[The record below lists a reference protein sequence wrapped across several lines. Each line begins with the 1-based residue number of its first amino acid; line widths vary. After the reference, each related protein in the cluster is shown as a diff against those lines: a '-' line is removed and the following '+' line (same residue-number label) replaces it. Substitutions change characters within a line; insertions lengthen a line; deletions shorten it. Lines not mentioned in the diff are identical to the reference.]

1 MSKYFTPT
9 TEQVRFA
16 YIDRKGF
23 IRQAFGSEADDDQ
36 AASTE
41 FDGWLASVKAEAWEQ
56 GYDAAPLG
64 GRPRQENPYRE
75 TETP

>member
-1 MSKYFTPT
+1 MSDQYTPT
-9 TEQVRFA
+9 TGQVRFA

-41 FDGWLASVKAEAWEQ
+41 FDRWLASVKAAAWDEAISEAAEQ
-56 GYDAAPLG
+56 GTIQTP
-64 GRPRQENPYRE
+64 PNPYKE
-75 TETP
+75 MP